1 VSSGPDGKRGGIRP
15 GGIAS
20 VAGTVLFV
28 VTIALVAVATVLL
41 FGVGDFS
48 RVVWGLPG
56 VSGLWALGFSGAG
69 YPVSRRHP
77 ANPVGWCLLVA
88 GVASGVADLG
98 TAIPYVGD
106 PDNDPVLLLMNFWV
120 VSVAAL
126 CTAVVLFPSGSPP
139 SRWWWAFLAVVW
151 GSGCLEYFKA
161 FPTSSG
167 FAFLP
172 GQFDVLATPTNI
184 VFQLCLGAQFLA
196 LLARW
201 RSSGPVERLQ
211 LKWVV
216 YGVTL
221 AASTALVVEVVFANL
236 VPVLYV
242 PGTFVLS
249 LAVVLIPA
257 GMGMAMLRYQ
267 VYDID
272 VVINLTLVYAILS
285 ATLAALYFGGIVL
298 SQRIFAGLTGHE
310 ELPQLAIVASTLV
323 IAALFNPLR
332 WRIQTFIDLRFY
344 RKRYD
349 ARTALEALSAKL
361 RDETDLDVLGN
372 DLVTAV
378 QDTVQP
384 EHVSLWLRDQT
395 ERVVQEPRS

>member
-1 VSSGPDGKRGGIRP
+1 M
-15 GGIAS
+15 
-20 VAGTVLFV
+20 
-28 VTIALVAVATVLL
+28 LL
-41 FGVGDFS
+41 FGVGDSS

-88 GVASGVADLG
+88 GVASGMAGLG
-98 TAIPYVGD
+98 TAIPYAGD
-106 PDNDPVLLLMNFWV
+106 PNNGPVLLLMNFWV

-172 GQFDVLATPTNI
+172 EQLDVLAAPTNI
-184 VFQLCLGAQFLA
+184 VFQLCLGVQFLA

-201 RSSGPVERLQ
+201 RRSGPVERLQ

-236 VPVLYV
+236 VAALYV

-249 LAVVLIPA
+249 LAVLLMPA
-257 GMGMAMLRYQ
+257 GMGMAMLRNRL
-267 VYDID
+267 YDID

-332 WRIQTFIDLRFY
+332 WRIQTFIDRRFY
-344 RKRYD
+344 RSRYD
-349 ARTALEALSAKL
+349 ARTELETLSAKL

-372 DLVTAV
+372 DLVAAV
-378 QDTVQP
+378 QNTVQP

-395 ERVVQEPRS
+395 ERVAQEPRS